1 MDCPECNTEMK
12 KIRVMQSYTAS
23 DTTEILICPNCHI
36 KIDDF
41 EDEDNT
47 FDIDNE
53 RWFDMAEKY
62 MNGIYNGKDKDV
74 VMINNKPYGIGNDK
88 VFDFIKDLKN
98 EQKIRFG
105 LEKGEVV
112 FIKSLEP
119 IKEEPHQTVNVMKID
134 PRTLNIEIQSVF
146 KELDKFI
153 DCRKYNLSN
162 EKDVERIVNATVCL
176 YRIRKRAEAIILGG
190 KNE

>member
-1 MDCPECNTEMK
+1 
-12 KIRVMQSYTAS
+12 
-23 DTTEILICPNCHI
+23 
-36 KIDDF
+36 
-41 EDEDNT
+41 
-47 FDIDNE
+47 
-53 RWFDMAEKY
+53 MAEKY

-153 DCRKYNLSN
+153 DCRKYNLDDK
-162 EKDVERIVNATVCL
+162 KDVERIVNATVCL

>member
-1 MDCPECNTEMK
+1 
-12 KIRVMQSYTAS
+12 
-23 DTTEILICPNCHI
+23 
-36 KIDDF
+36 
-41 EDEDNT
+41 
-47 FDIDNE
+47 
-53 RWFDMAEKY
+53 MAEKY

-112 FIKSLEP
+112 FIKP
-119 IKEEPHQTVNVMKID
+119 IDNDKKDIAFCVKAKDPGERELPKTPEPHQTVNVMKID

-176 YRIRKRAEAIILGG
+176 YRIRKRAEAIILGD
-190 KNE
+190 